1 MTPCKNISVPPTEFL
16 MTPVEI
22 NALLALPESKSV
34 IDVLAAQG
42 MRDIM
47 LYDVYRLVHFPA

>member
-1 MTPCKNISVPPTEFL
+1 